1 MDHGLH
7 GREGVQ
13 LSGIVRL
20 RLSRLCGPAPVGRH
34 FGRVAKLDHH
44 LSIAG
49 PPACDRRRVLVSPA
63 SSSSVLIWIL
73 IAGVMIFFDCFRHIH
88 VGVAYN
94 LLQVLVWWEHGAS
107 FAKGPLLV

>member
-34 FGRVAKLDHH
+34 FGRFAKLDPHP
-44 LSIAG
+44 SIAG
-49 PPACDRRRVLVSPA
+49 PPAAIIPLTHVS
-63 SSSSVLIWIL
+63 
-73 IAGVMIFFDCFRHIH
+73 D
-88 VGVAYN
+88 
-94 LLQVLVWWEHGAS
+94 
-107 FAKGPLLV
+107 GPLNWELYIQLPHLSGFYSLLLRLGVNCEDS